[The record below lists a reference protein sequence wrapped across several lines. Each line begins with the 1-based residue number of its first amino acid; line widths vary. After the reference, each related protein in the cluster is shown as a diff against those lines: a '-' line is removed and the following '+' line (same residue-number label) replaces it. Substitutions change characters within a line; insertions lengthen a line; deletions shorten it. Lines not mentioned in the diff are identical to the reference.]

1 MTEIEVVEN
10 IIKKYTLD
18 NLNEAE
24 TRFKI
29 IDEILEK
36 YLKWPKDSTAVEKN
50 INGNRADYILYDKGL
65 KPILVIESKKKE
77 SILIFHQ
84 IIIVAKIIKKFNSKN
99 YFLTKISK
107 MLYFK

>member
-1 MTEIEVVEN
+1 MTEIEIVEN
-10 IIKKYTLD
+10 IIKNYSVE

-50 INGNRADYILYDKGL
+50 IYGNRADYILYDKSYR
-65 KPILVIESKKKE
+65 PVLVIESKKTAIT
-77 SILIFHQ
+77 STYQ
-84 IIIVAKIIKKFNSKN
+84 IIIIVLKAFKKFNLKN
-99 YFLTKISK
+99 YYQMTI
-107 MLYFK
+107 